1 MVFDVILKG
10 GTVVEPHRVT
20 LCDIAVK
27 DGKIVEI
34 ASEIV
39 ADGVPT
45 VGLEGKVV
53 LPGAIDAHVH
63 FNEPGNV
70 EWEGIETGSRMLA
83 AGGAT
88 LYFDMPLNSNPP
100 TIDVPSLELKAQLS
114 REKSVIDYR
123 FWGGLV
129 PENISELESLAERG
143 VIGFKAF
150 ISNSGFEPFK
160 SVDNLA
166 LLNGMKEISR
176 LGKILAL
183 HAESDEMTQ
192 LLASEKIANG
202 QLEPKDYC
210 ESRPIIAE
218 VEAVQRALAYAEITG
233 CALHFVHISS
243 PEAVRIINEAKESG
257 LDVTLETC
265 AHYLL
270 FNDEAFEEHGVF
282 AKCAPPLRAPNVQQE
297 MLELVAAG
305 KIDFI
310 TSDHSPCSP
319 ELKDLTKRNF
329 FETWGGINGGQFTLL
344 SVLKVAKDM
353 GLPLTEVAKLT
364 AEAPALRFGIEGKG
378 RIKVGYDADFAILE
392 EVPYLATKETIFAK
406 HKGSLYENHEF
417 PYQVAATY
425 CKGKKVFAATEEV
438 SQTN

>member
-1 MVFDVILKG
+1 MYDLILKG
-10 GTVVEPHRVT
+10 GTVVEPHQVT
-20 LCDIAVK
+20 HSDIAVK
-27 DGKIVEI
+27 DGKIVQI
-34 ASEIV
+34 APEIV
-39 ADGVPT
+39 NQDSPT
-45 VGLEGKVV
+45 VELKGKIV

-70 EWEGIETGSRMLA
+70 DWEGIETGSRMLA

-100 TIDVPSLELKAQLS
+100 TIDVPSLKLKEQLS
-114 REKSVIDYR
+114 KEKSVIDYR

-129 PENISELESLAERG
+129 PQNISELERLAECN

-150 ISNSGFEPFK
+150 ISNSGFEPFS

-176 LGKILAL
+176 LGKILSL
-183 HAESDEMTQ
+183 HAESDEMTR
-192 LLASEKIANG
+192 LLANEKIASG
-202 QLEPKDYC
+202 KLEPKDYC

-243 PEAVRIINEAKESG
+243 PEAVQVIHEAKRHG
-257 LDVTLETC
+257 IDVTLETC

-270 FNDEAFEEHGVF
+270 FNDEAFEEHGVY
-282 AKCAPPLRAPNVQQE
+282 AKCAPPLRAPRVQRE
-297 MLELVAAG
+297 LIELVAEG

-319 ELKDLTKRNF
+319 ELKDLSKRNF
-329 FETWGGINGGQFTLL
+329 FEAWGGINGGQFTLL
-344 SVLKVAKDM
+344 SVLQVAKEK
-353 GLPLTEVAKLT
+353 GLPLTKVAKLT
-364 AEAPALRFGIEGKG
+364 AEAPAVRFGIEGQG
-378 RIKVGYDADFAILE
+378 RIEVGYDANFAIVE
-392 EVPYLATKETIFAK
+392 EVPFVVTKETMYAK
-406 HKGSLYENHEF
+406 HKHSLYENHEF
-417 PYQVAATY
+417 PYTIFATY
-425 CKGKKVFAATEEV
+425 YKGKMIFTSTEDLLH
-438 SQTN
+438 SN

>member
-1 MVFDVILKG
+1 MTLDYILKG
-10 GTVVEPHRVT
+10 GTVVEPDQVT
-20 LCDIAVK
+20 VSDIAVQ
-27 DGKIVEI
+27 DGKIVQI
-34 ASEIV
+34 ASEIL
-39 ADGVPT
+39 AEGVPA
-45 VGLEGKVV
+45 VELEGKII

-100 TIDVPSLELKAQLS
+100 TIDVPSLELKKQLS
-114 REKSVIDYR
+114 VEKSAIDYR

-129 PENISELESLAERG
+129 PENISELESLAECG

-183 HAESDEMTQ
+183 HAESDEMTE
-192 LLASEKIANG
+192 LLASQKIASG

-218 VEAVQRALAYAEITG
+218 VEAVQRALAYAEVTG

-243 PEAVRIINEAKESG
+243 PEAVHIINGAKERG
-257 LDVTLETC
+257 LNVTLETC
-265 AHYLL
+265 AHYLI
-270 FNDEAFEEHGVF
+270 FNDEDFEEHGVH
-282 AKCAPPLRAPNVQQE
+282 AKCAPPLRAKSVQQE
-297 MLELVAAG
+297 MIDLVAEG

-329 FETWGGINGGQFTLL
+329 FEAWGGINGGQFTLL
-344 SVLKVAKDM
+344 SVLEVAKEKE
-353 GLPLTEVAKLT
+353 LPLTVVAKLT
-364 AEAPALRFGIEGKG
+364 AEAPASRFDIEDKG
-378 RIKVGYDADFAILE
+378 RIEVGYDADFAIIE
-392 EVPYLATKETIFAK
+392 ESPYLVAKETIFSK
-406 HKGSLYENHEF
+406 HKDSLYENHKF
-417 PYQVAATY
+417 PYKIVATY
-425 CKGKKVFAATEEV
+425 CKGKQVFAA
-438 SQTN
+438 SADLSHSK

>member
-1 MVFDVILKG
+1 MYDLILKG
-10 GTVVEPHRVT
+10 GTVVEPHKVT
-20 LCDIAVK
+20 HSDIAVK
-27 DGKIVEI
+27 DGKIVQI
-34 ASEIV
+34 APEIV
-39 ADGVPT
+39 NQDSPT
-45 VGLEGKVV
+45 VELKGKIV

-70 EWEGIETGSRMLA
+70 DWEGIETGSRMLA

-100 TIDVPSLELKAQLS
+100 TIDVPSLKLKEQLS
-114 REKSVIDYR
+114 KEKSVIDYR

-129 PENISELESLAERG
+129 PQNISELERLAECN

-150 ISNSGFEPFK
+150 ISNSGFEPFS

-176 LGKILAL
+176 LGKILSL
-183 HAESDEMTQ
+183 HAESDEMTR
-192 LLASEKIANG
+192 LLANEKIASG
-202 QLEPKDYC
+202 KLEPKDYC

-243 PEAVRIINEAKESG
+243 PEAVQVIHEAKRHG
-257 LDVTLETC
+257 IDVTLETC

-270 FNDEAFEEHGVF
+270 FNDEAFEEHGVY
-282 AKCAPPLRAPNVQQE
+282 AKCAPPLRAPRVQRE
-297 MLELVAAG
+297 LIELVAEG

-319 ELKDLTKRNF
+319 ELKDLSKRNF
-329 FETWGGINGGQFTLL
+329 FEAWGGINGGQFTLL
-344 SVLKVAKDM
+344 SVLQVAKEKS
-353 GLPLTEVAKLT
+353 LPLTKVAKLT
-364 AEAPALRFGIEGKG
+364 AEAPAVRFGIEGQG
-378 RIKVGYDADFAILE
+378 RIEVGYDANFAIVE
-392 EVPYLATKETIFAK
+392 EVPFVVTKETMYAK
-406 HKGSLYENHEF
+406 HKHSLYENHEF
-417 PYQVAATY
+417 PYTIFATY
-425 CKGKKVFAATEEV
+425 YKGKMIFTSTEDLLY
-438 SQTN
+438 SN

>member
-1 MVFDVILKG
+1 MAYDFILKG
-10 GTVVEPHRVT
+10 GTVVEPHQVT
-20 LCDIAVK
+20 LSDIAVK
-27 DGKIVEI
+27 DGKIVQIATEI
-34 ASEIV
+34 L
-39 ADGVPT
+39 ADGIPT
-45 VGLEGKVV
+45 VELDGKVV

-100 TIDVPSLELKAQLS
+100 TIDVPSLELKEQLS
-114 REKSVIDYR
+114 IEKSVIDYR

-129 PENISELESLAERG
+129 PENIQELESLAERG

-183 HAESDEMTQ
+183 HAESDEMTG
-192 LLASEKIANG
+192 LLASRKIADG

-218 VEAVQRALAYAEITG
+218 VEAVQRSLAYAEITG

-243 PEAVRIINEAKESG
+243 PEAVRIIDDAKTRG
-257 LDVTLETC
+257 LNVTLETC

-282 AKCAPPLRAPNVQQE
+282 AKCAPPLRAPSVQKE
-297 MLELVAAG
+297 MIELVAEG

-319 ELKDLTKRNF
+319 ELKDLSKRNF
-329 FETWGGINGGQFTLL
+329 FEAWGGINGGQFTLL
-344 SVLKVAKDM
+344 AALEVVKEK

-364 AEAPALRFGIEGKG
+364 AEAPASRFGIEGKG
-378 RIKVGYDADFAILE
+378 RIEVGYDADFAIVE
-392 EVPYLATKETIFAK
+392 KVPFLVTKDKIFAK
-406 HKGSLYENHEF
+406 HKDSVYENHEF
-417 PYQVAATY
+417 PYKIVATY
-425 CKGKKVFAATEEV
+425 CKGKLVFTLTEDL
-438 SQTN
+438 SHSK

>member
-1 MVFDVILKG
+1 MDFDFILKG
-10 GTVVEPHRVT
+10 GIVVEPHQATV
-20 LCDIAVK
+20 CDIAVK
-27 DGKIVEI
+27 DGKIVQMAAEVLSKDI
-34 ASEIV
+34 
-39 ADGVPT
+39 PT
-45 VGLEGKVV
+45 IDLKGKIV
-53 LPGAIDAHVH
+53 LPGAIDVHVH

-88 LYFDMPLNSNPP
+88 MYFDMPLNSNPP
-100 TIDVPSLELKAQLS
+100 TIDVPSLELKERLS
-114 REKSVIDYR
+114 AEKSVVDYR

-150 ISNSGFEPFK
+150 VSNSGFEPFK

-192 LLASEKIANG
+192 LLADENIANG
-202 QLEPKDYC
+202 LLEPKNYC

-243 PEAVRIINEAKESG
+243 PEAVRIIDKAKLRG
-257 LDVTLETC
+257 LNVTLETC

-270 FNDEAFEEHGVF
+270 FNDEAFDEHGVF
-282 AKCAPPLRAPNVQQE
+282 AKCAPPLRAASVQQE
-297 MLELVAAG
+297 LVELVAAG

-310 TSDHSPCSP
+310 ASDHSPCSP
-319 ELKDLTKRNF
+319 GLKDLTKCNF
-329 FETWGGINGGQFTLL
+329 FEAWGGINGGQFTLL
-344 SVLKVAKDM
+344 SVLEVAKVT
-353 GLPLTEVAKLT
+353 GLSLTEVAKLT
-364 AEAPALRFGIEGKG
+364 AEAPALRFGLEGKG
-378 RIKVGYDADFAILE
+378 RIEVGYDADFAIVE
-392 EVPYLATKETIFAK
+392 EIPYLVTKETIHAK
-406 HKGSLYENHEF
+406 HKDSLYENHEF

-425 CKGKKVFAATEEV
+425 SKGKQVFSANEIL
-438 SQTN
+438 SHSK

>member
-1 MVFDVILKG
+1 MDIDLILKG
-10 GTVVEPHRVT
+10 GTVVQPHQVAV
-20 LCDIAVK
+20 CDIAVK
-27 DGKIVEI
+27 GGKIVQI

-39 ADGVPT
+39 CDGVPT
-45 VGLEGKVV
+45 VELEGRIV
-53 LPGAIDAHVH
+53 LPGAIDVHVH

-88 LYFDMPLNSNPP
+88 VYFDMPLNSNPP
-100 TIDVPSLELKAQLS
+100 TINVPSLDLKERLS
-114 REKSVIDYR
+114 AEKSVIDYR
-123 FWGGLV
+123 LWGGLV

-160 SVDNLA
+160 SVNNLA

-183 HAESDEMTQ
+183 HAESDEMTK
-192 LLASEKIANG
+192 LLADKKIANG
-202 QLEPKDYC
+202 LLEPKDYC
-210 ESRPIIAE
+210 ESRPIIVE

-243 PEAVRIINEAKESG
+243 PEAVRIIDEAKVRG
-257 LDVTLETC
+257 LNVTLETC

-270 FNDEAFEEHGVF
+270 FNDESFDEHGVF
-282 AKCAPPLRAPNVQQE
+282 AKCAPPLRTRNVQQE
-297 MLELVAAG
+297 MVELVATG

-310 TSDHSPCSP
+310 ASDHSPCSP

-329 FETWGGINGGQFTLL
+329 FEAWGGINGGQFTLL
-344 SVLKVAKDM
+344 SVLEIAKM
-353 GLPLTEVAKLT
+353 KGLSLTEVAKLT

-378 RIKVGYDADFAILE
+378 RIEVGYDADFAIVE
-392 EVPYLATKETIFAK
+392 EAVYLVTKETIHAK
-406 HKGSLYENHEF
+406 HKSSLYENHEF
-417 PYQVAATY
+417 PYRVVATY
-425 CKGKKVFAATEEV
+425 CKGQKVFAVNEDL
-438 SQTN
+438 SHSK

>member
-1 MVFDVILKG
+1 MAFDFILKG

-20 LCDIAVK
+20 LCDVAVK
-27 DGKIVEI
+27 DGKIVQI

-39 ADGVPT
+39 SEGVPT
-45 VGLEGKVV
+45 VELEGKIV

-100 TIDVPSLELKAQLS
+100 TIDVPSLELKEQLS
-114 REKSVIDYR
+114 VEKSAIDYR

-129 PENISELESLAERG
+129 PENIGELESLAERG

-183 HAESDEMTQ
+183 HAESDEMTA
-192 LLASEKIANG
+192 LLANEKLAG
-202 QLEPKDYC
+202 GKVEPKDYC

-218 VEAVQRALAYAEITG
+218 VEAVQRSLAYAQVTG

-243 PEAVRIINEAKESG
+243 PEAVRIIHEAKERG
-257 LDVTLETC
+257 LNVTLETC

-282 AKCAPPLRAPNVQQE
+282 AKCAPPLRAPSVQRE
-297 MLELVAAG
+297 MIALLAEG

-319 ELKDLTKRNF
+319 ELKDLTKKNF
-329 FETWGGINGGQFTLL
+329 FEAWGGINGGQFTLL
-344 SVLKVAKDM
+344 SVLEVTKTK
-353 GLPLTEVAKLT
+353 GLPFTEVARLT
-364 AEAPALRFGIEGKG
+364 ASSPAERFGIEGKG
-378 RIKVGYDADFAILE
+378 RIEVGYDADFAIVE
-392 EVPYLATKETIFAK
+392 EVPYLVTKETIHAK
-406 HKGSLYENHEF
+406 HKDSLYENHEF
-417 PYQVAATY
+417 PYKVVATY
-425 CKGKKVFAATEEV
+425 CKGKQVFAAEENLTH
-438 SQTN
+438 SK

>member
-1 MVFDVILKG
+1 MAFDYIFKG
-10 GTVVEPHRVT
+10 GKVVEPHQVS

-27 DGKIVEI
+27 DGKIVQI
-34 ASEIV
+34 APEIV
-39 ADGVPT
+39 SEGVPT
-45 VGLEGKVV
+45 VELEGKIV

-100 TIDVPSLELKAQLS
+100 TIDVPSLELKEQLS
-114 REKSVIDYR
+114 REKSAIEYR

-129 PENISELESLAERG
+129 PENINELESLAERG

-166 LLNGMKEISR
+166 LLNGMNEISR

-183 HAESDEMTQ
+183 HAESDEMTA
-192 LLASEKIANG
+192 LLASQKIAND

-243 PEAVRIINEAKESG
+243 PEAVRIIHEAKTRG

-282 AKCAPPLRAPNVQQE
+282 AKCAPPLRAKSVQQE
-297 MLELVAAG
+297 LIELVAEG

-329 FETWGGINGGQFTLL
+329 FEAWGGINGGQFTLL
-344 SVLKVAKDM
+344 SVLEVAKEK

-364 AEAPALRFGIEGKG
+364 AEAPAARFGIVEKG
-378 RIKVGYDADFAILE
+378 RIEVGYDADFAIVDE
-392 EVPYLATKETIFAK
+392 APYLATKETILAK
-406 HKGSLYENHEF
+406 HKDSLYENHKF
-417 PYQVAATY
+417 PYKVVATY
-425 CKGKKVFAATEEV
+425 CKGKKVFAGNEDLTH
-438 SQTN
+438 SK

>member
-1 MVFDVILKG
+1 MTFDLILKG
-10 GTVVEPHRVT
+10 GAVVEPHQVT

-27 DGKIVEI
+27 DGKIVQI
-34 ASEIV
+34 SSEIMS
-39 ADGVPT
+39 DGVST
-45 VGLEGKVV
+45 VELEGKIV

-100 TIDVPSLELKAQLS
+100 TIDVPALELKEQLS
-114 REKSVIDYR
+114 AEKSVIDYR

-129 PENISELESLAERG
+129 PENISELESLSERG

-160 SVDNLA
+160 CVDNLA

-183 HAESDEMTQ
+183 HAESDEMTHH
-192 LLASEKIANG
+192 LASQKIAGG

-218 VEAVQRALAYAEITG
+218 VEAVQRAIAYAEITG

-243 PEAVRIINEAKESG
+243 PDAVRVINEAKMRG
-257 LDVTLETC
+257 LNVTLETC
-265 AHYLL
+265 SHYLL
-270 FNDEAFEEHGVF
+270 FNDGAFKEHGVY
-282 AKCAPPLRAPNVQQE
+282 AKCAPPLRAPSIQQE
-297 MLELVAAG
+297 MIELVADG
-305 KIDFI
+305 KIDFV

-319 ELKDLTKRNF
+319 ELKDLSNRTF
-329 FETWGGINGGQFTLL
+329 FEAWGGINGGQFTLL
-344 SVLKVAKDM
+344 AVLEVAKEK

-364 AEAPALRFGIEGKG
+364 AEAPAVRFGIECKG
-378 RIKVGYDADFAILE
+378 RIEVGYDADFAIVE
-392 EVPYLATKETIFAK
+392 EVPFLVTKDAILAR
-406 HKGSLYENHEF
+406 HKDSLYENHQF
-417 PYQVAATY
+417 PYQIAATY
-425 CKGKKVFAATEEV
+425 CKGQKVFARNEGL
-438 SQTN
+438 SHI

>member
-1 MVFDVILKG
+1 MAFDFILKG
-10 GTVVEPHRVT
+10 GKVVEPHQVT
-20 LCDIAVK
+20 HCDIAVK
-27 DGKIVEI
+27 DGKIVQI
-34 ASEIV
+34 APKIISNRIPSIE
-39 ADGVPT
+39 
-45 VGLEGKVV
+45 LEGKIV

-88 LYFDMPLNSNPP
+88 LYMDMPLNSNPP
-100 TIDVPSLELKAQLS
+100 TIDASSLELKKQLS
-114 REKSVIDYR
+114 VEKSVIDYR

-129 PENISELESLAERG
+129 PENISELEILSQRG

-160 SVDNLA
+160 SVDNHS

-183 HAESDEMTQ
+183 HAESDEITQ
-192 LLASEKIANG
+192 ALTSQKIASG
-202 QLEPKDYC
+202 KLEPKDYC

-218 VEAVQRALAYAEITG
+218 VEAIQRALAYAEITG

-243 PEAVRIINEAKESG
+243 PEGVRIIKEAKVRG
-257 LDVTLETC
+257 LNITLETC

-270 FNDEAFEEHGVF
+270 FNDEAFNEHGVY
-282 AKCAPPLRAPNVQQE
+282 AKCAPPLRAPSVQQE
-297 MLELVAAG
+297 LVELVAKG
-305 KIDFI
+305 EIDFI
-310 TSDHSPCSP
+310 TSDHSPCPP

-329 FETWGGINGGQFTLL
+329 FEAWGGINGGQFTLL
-344 SVLKVAKDM
+344 SVLEVAKEN

-364 AEAPALRFGIEGKG
+364 ADAPAVRFGVEGKG
-378 RIKVGYDADFAILE
+378 RIEVGYDADFAIVE
-392 EVPYLATKETIFAK
+392 ETPYFVTKDTIHAK
-406 HKGSLYENHEF
+406 HKNSLYENHEF
-417 PYQVAATY
+417 PYQIIATY
-425 CKGKKVFAATEEV
+425 CKGQKVFAIDEV
-438 SQTN
+438 SSHI

>member
-1 MVFDVILKG
+1 MAFDFILKG
-10 GTVVEPHRVT
+10 GTVVEPYQVT

-27 DGKIVEI
+27 EGKIVEI
-34 ASEIV
+34 APEIV
-39 ADGVPT
+39 SEGIPT
-45 VGLEGKVV
+45 VELEGKIV

-100 TIDVPSLELKAQLS
+100 TIDAPSLELKEKLS
-114 REKSVIDYR
+114 IEKSAIDFR

-129 PENISELESLAERG
+129 PENISELESLAKGG

-183 HAESDEMTQ
+183 HAESDEMTE
-192 LLASEKIANG
+192 LLVSEKITNG
-202 QLEPKDYC
+202 RLEPKDYC

-243 PEAVRIINEAKESG
+243 PEAVRIINEAKERG

-270 FNDEAFEEHGVF
+270 FNDEAFEEHGVY
-282 AKCAPPLRAPNVQQE
+282 AKCAPPLRAPSVQRE
-297 MLELVAAG
+297 MLDLVVEG

-310 TSDHSPCSP
+310 TSDHSPCAP

-329 FETWGGINGGQFTLL
+329 FEAWGGINGGQFTLL
-344 SVLKVAKDM
+344 SVLEVANEKRI
-353 GLPLTEVAKLT
+353 PLTKVAKLT
-364 AEAPALRFGIEGKG
+364 AEAPAIRFGIEGKG
-378 RIKVGYDADFAILE
+378 RIEVGYDADFAIVE
-392 EVPYLATKETIFAK
+392 EKPYLVTKGTILAK
-406 HKGSLYENHEF
+406 HKNSLYENHKF
-417 PYQVAATY
+417 PYEIVATY
-425 CKGKKVFAATEEV
+425 CKGKQVFAGNADLTHCK
-438 SQTN
+438 

>member
-1 MVFDVILKG
+1 MNLDIILKG
-10 GTVVEPHRVT
+10 GIVVEPHQATV
-20 LCDIAVK
+20 CDIAVK
-27 DGKIVEI
+27 DGKIVQIATEI
-34 ASEIV
+34 LSQ
-39 ADGVPT
+39 DVPT
-45 VGLEGKVV
+45 VDLKGKIV

-88 LYFDMPLNSNPP
+88 MYFDMPLNSNPP
-100 TIDVPSLELKAQLS
+100 TIDVPSLELKEQLS
-114 REKSVIDYR
+114 AEKSIVDYR

-192 LLASEKIANG
+192 LLAAEKIANG
-202 QLEPKDYC
+202 LLDPKDYC

-243 PEAVRIINEAKESG
+243 PEAVRIIDEAKVRG
-257 LDVTLETC
+257 LNVTLETC

-270 FNDEAFEEHGVF
+270 FNDEAFDAHGVY
-282 AKCAPPLRAPNVQQE
+282 AKCAPPLRAASVQQE
-297 MLELVAAG
+297 LVELVVAG

-329 FETWGGINGGQFTLL
+329 FEAWGGINGGQFTLL
-344 SVLKVAKDM
+344 AALEVAKAN

-364 AEAPALRFGIEGKG
+364 AEAPALRFGLTGKG
-378 RIKVGYDADFAILE
+378 RIEVGYDADFAIVE
-392 EVPYLATKETIFAK
+392 EIPYLVTKETIQAK
-406 HKGSLYENHEF
+406 HKDSLYENHEF
-417 PYQVAATY
+417 PYQIAATY
-425 CKGKKVFAATEEV
+425 CKGKMVFAESENL
-438 SQTN
+438 SHSK

>member
-1 MVFDVILKG
+1 MEFDFILKG
-10 GTVVEPHRVT
+10 GIVVEPLQATV
-20 LCDIAVK
+20 CDIAVK
-27 DGKIVEI
+27 NGKIVQI
-34 ASEIV
+34 ASEIIC
-39 ADGVPT
+39 DGVPI
-45 VGLEGKVV
+45 VKLEGKIV

-83 AGGAT
+83 AGGTT

-100 TIDVPSLELKAQLS
+100 TIDVPALELKEQLS
-114 REKSVIDYR
+114 AKKSVIDYR

-129 PENISELESLAERG
+129 PENISELESLVERG

-192 LLASEKIANG
+192 LLADEKIANG
-202 QLEPKDYC
+202 LLGPKDYC

-243 PEAVRIINEAKESG
+243 PEAVKIIDEAKERG
-257 LDVTLETC
+257 LNVTMETC

-270 FNDEAFEEHGVF
+270 FNDEAFEKHGVY
-282 AKCAPPLRAPNVQQE
+282 AKCAPPLRARSVQQE
-297 MLELVAAG
+297 LVELVAAG

-310 TSDHSPCSP
+310 TSDHSPCLP
-319 ELKDLTKRNF
+319 KLKDLTKRNF

-344 SVLKVAKDM
+344 SVLEVAKAKR
-353 GLPLTEVAKLT
+353 LPLTEVAKLT
-364 AEAPALRFGIEGKG
+364 AEAPAIRFGIEGKG
-378 RIKVGYDADFAILE
+378 RIEVGYDADFAIVQE
-392 EVPYLATKETIFAK
+392 TTYLVIKETIHAK
-406 HKGSLYENHEF
+406 HKDSLYEGHEF
-417 PYQVAATY
+417 SYQVVETY
-425 CKGKKVFAATEEV
+425 SKGERVFLGNEDL
-438 SQTN
+438 SHSK